1 MKMFST
7 DNGYEIKNNSET
19 MTIISE
25 GLRSKANT
33 TYQGKELLVKV
44 KITWMHL
51 ITPSFFIL
59 ENGQE
64 IGAISRKYFSGNF
77 IIEFSQGASDHRYV
91 VKASRKRFELVDAN
105 KQSLL
110 TIHYDYSITQQKLS
124 YQAETTSGFADS
136 SNAMILTFYT
146 LFCLNYYSATGKGT
160 MAS

>member
-51 ITPSFFIL
+51 ITPKL
-59 ENGQE
+59 L
-64 IGAISRKYFSGNF
+64 YF
-77 IIEFSQGASDHRYV
+77 
-91 VKASRKRFELVDAN
+91 RKRARNWCYF
-105 KQSLL
+105 KK
-110 TIHYDYSITQQKLS
+110 I
-124 YQAETTSGFADS
+124 F
-136 SNAMILTFYT
+136 
-146 LFCLNYYSATGKGT
+146 
-160 MAS
+160 